1 MKIRLFCILIASLHF
16 TNGYSQYVGI
26 GVSNPT
32 LGRLQINGGV
42 GKTTAIFGG
51 DGKGISLQR
60 NFPGIGYNQYDT
72 SSPRVLGSG
81 ISLLQYLNTTTGSMI
96 FKFYNTNTGPNTPP
110 LYNYGNMTIRQNGN
124 VTLNGAEE
132 NASLFVKS
140 FDPFYYATSHLK
152 GTKYSSTFMSSNLQW
167 TSINGG
173 IDFADVLIND
183 QATLGNVYMGNGTSK
198 VGINRSNPQAFLEI
212 GQSSNK
218 RGFIL
223 VNPVSFSNWEFSV
236 TKNLTEPGSDL
247 YLYYNEMYRGN
258 FFHID
263 GDWYQLSDKRFKTDI
278 TPLPSLLDKVMQLRP
293 VEYNM
298 RAESSDNEKSIG
310 FIAQEA
316 NALFPELVTIIQDTT
331 LGYSDIPDLHMIKYD
346 AIGPIAIKAIQEQQE
361 KVKKLQDQNAALR
374 LRIEAVKK
382 KLTTLSTTN

>member
-1 MKIRLFCILIASLHF
+1 MKIRLFCILILSLHAVAS
-16 TNGYSQYVGI
+16 YSQYVGI
-26 GVSNPT
+26 GVANPT

-51 DGKGISLQR
+51 DVRGISLQR

-72 SSPRVLGSG
+72 SSPKVLGSG
-81 ISLLQYLNTTTGSMI
+81 ISLLQYLNTATGSMI
-96 FKFYNTNTGPNTPP
+96 FSFYNTNTGPNTPP
-110 LYNYGNMTIRQNGN
+110 LLNYGNMTIRQNGN
-124 VTLNGAEE
+124 VTLNGFEE
-132 NASLFVKS
+132 NASLFVK
-140 FDPFYYATSHLK
+140 PFNTFNSVTCYFK
-152 GTKYSSTFMSSNLQW
+152 GTKYNSTFMTANNQS
-167 TSINGG
+167 TIINGG

-212 GQSSNK
+212 GQSANN

-278 TPLPSLLDKVMQLRP
+278 TPLPSLLDKVMLLRP

-298 RAESSDNEKSIG
+298 RSESSDNEKSIG

-316 NALFPELVTIIQDTT
+316 NSLFPELVTIIQDTT
-331 LGYSDIPDLHMIKYD
+331 LGYSDIPDLHMMKYD

-374 LRIEAVKK
+374 LRIETVKK
-382 KLTTLSTTN
+382 QLASIKSTN

>member
-72 SSPRVLGSG
+72 SSPKVLGSG

-96 FKFYNTNTGPNTPP
+96 FNFYNTNTGPNTPP
-110 LYNYGNMTIRQNGN
+110 LLNYGSMTIRQNGN
-124 VTLNGAEE
+124 VTLNGFEE
-132 NASLFVKS
+132 NASLFVK
-140 FDPFYYATSHLK
+140 PFNTFNSVTCYLK
-152 GTKYSSTFMSSNLQW
+152 GTKYNSTFMTANNQS
-167 TSINGG
+167 TIINGG

-212 GQSSNK
+212 GQSANN

-278 TPLPSLLDKVMQLRP
+278 TPLPSLLDKVMLLRP

-298 RAESSDNEKSIG
+298 RSESSDNEKSIG

-316 NALFPELVTIIQDTT
+316 NSLFPELVTIIQDTT
-331 LGYSDIPDLHMIKYD
+331 LGNSDIPDLHMMKYD

>member
-1 MKIRLFCILIASLHF
+1 MKIRLFCILIASLYF

-26 GVSNPT
+26 GVANPT

-51 DGKGISLQR
+51 DGRGVSLQR

-81 ISLLQYLNTTTGSMI
+81 INLLQYLNTSTGSMI
-96 FKFYNTNTGPNTPP
+96 FNFYNTSAGPNTPP
-110 LYNYGNMTIRQNGN
+110 QVNLGNMTIRQNGN
-124 VTLNGAEE
+124 VTLNGLEE
-132 NASLFVKS
+132 NASLFVKNIS
-140 FDPFYYATSHLK
+140 TSSTATCYLK
-152 GTKYSSTFMSSNLQW
+152 GTKYKSTFISPIDQA
-167 TSINGG
+167 TAINGG
-173 IDFADVLIND
+173 IDLADVLIND
-183 QATLGNVYMGNGTSK
+183 QSSLGNVYMGNGTSR
-198 VGINRSNPQAFLEI
+198 VGINRTNPQAFLEI
-212 GQSSNK
+212 GQSSNN

-258 FFHID
+258 FFHLN

-278 TPLPSLLDKVMQLRP
+278 TPLPSLLDKVMLLRP

-310 FIAQEA
+310 FIAQEV
-316 NALFPELVTIIQDTT
+316 NALFPELITIIQDTT
-331 LGYSDIPDLHMIKYD
+331 LGYQDIPDLHMMKYD
-346 AIGPIAIKAIQEQQE
+346 AVGPIAIKAIQEQQE

-374 LRIEAVKK
+374 LRIEAFKK
-382 KLTTLSTTN
+382 KLATLSTTN